1 MPIQTK
7 NPTTGEVLRVFDE
20 LTDAALEEKL
30 ARAQS
35 AYESWR
41 KTSFA
46 ERAELMRRLGKFLT
60 EHAEEYAQLQTLEM
74 GKTMQSGPGSVRKC
88 AELCEYYA
96 ANAETMLG
104 EEAVAGGTAEQR
116 VRFDPLGPVLAV
128 MPWNYPFWQV
138 YRFAIPAVMA
148 GNVGLLKHASN
159 VPQCAMAIERSFVEA
174 GFPAGVFQNLLIPA
188 ARVEQVIRDPRVVA
202 VTLTGSEK
210 AGSEVARV
218 AGEEIKKTVLELGG
232 NDPFIVFED
241 ADIEVAAETAVA
253 ARFLNNVGQ
262 SCISAKR
269 FVVQNSVMDR
279 FVEAVRQKTEAL
291 VVGDPTDLATQIGPL
306 ATDQIVR
313 DVEQQVAASVA
324 LGARVVTGGARR
336 PGPGCF
342 YMPTVL
348 AGVSRGMPVYDEE
361 VFGPVISIVGFE
373 TEADAVRIAN
383 DTQYGLGASIH
394 TSDLARAKR
403 IVPQIDAGNVFVN
416 KMVGS
421 EMQAPF
427 GGVKRSGYGR
437 ELSGFGIREFMNV
450 KNVWM
455 PLSP

>member
-7 NPTTGEVLRVFDE
+7 NPATGEVIATFEE
-20 LTDAALEEKL
+20 LTEAQLESKL
-30 ARAQS
+30 ALAES
-35 AYESWR
+35 AYASWR
-41 KTSFA
+41 KTTFA
-46 ERAELMRRLGKFLT
+46 ERSALMRKLGTFLR
-60 EHAEEYAQLQTLEM
+60 EHKDEYGALQTLEM
-74 GKTMQSGPGSVRKC
+74 GKTAQSSAVSVEKC
-88 AELCEYYA
+88 ADLCDYYA
-96 ANAETMLG
+96 DNIEAMLG
-104 EEAVAGGTAEQR
+104 EESVAGGAKQQR
-116 VRFDPLGPVLAV
+116 VRFDPIGPVLAV

-159 VPQCAMAIERSFVEA
+159 VPQCAEAIERSFREA
-174 GFPAGVFQNLLIPA
+174 GFPEGVFQNLLLPSS
-188 ARVEQVIRDPRVVA
+188 RVEKVIRDRRVAA

-241 ADIEVAAETAVA
+241 ADIEFAAETAVA

-269 FVVQNSVMDR
+269 FIVQHSVMDA
-279 FVEAVRQKTEAL
+279 FVASVKRRTEAL
-291 VVGDPTDLATQIGPL
+291 VVGDPADMQTQIGPL
-306 ATDQIVR
+306 ATEQIMK
-313 DVEQQVAASVA
+313 DVELQVNASVA
-324 LGARVVTGGARR
+324 KGATIVTGGARR
-336 PGPGCF
+336 EGAGCF

-348 AGVSRGMPVYDEE
+348 TGIAKGMEAYDEE
-361 VFGPVISIVGFE
+361 VFGPVISIIGFDAE
-373 TEADAVRIAN
+373 EEAVRIAN
-383 DTQYGLGASIH
+383 DTQYGLGSSLY
-394 TSDLARAKR
+394 TKDMDRARR
-403 IVPQIDAGNVFVN
+403 LVSQIDAGNVFVN

-421 EMQAPF
+421 EMHAPF

-437 ELSGFGIREFMNV
+437 ELSIYGIREFVNI

-455 PLSP
+455 E